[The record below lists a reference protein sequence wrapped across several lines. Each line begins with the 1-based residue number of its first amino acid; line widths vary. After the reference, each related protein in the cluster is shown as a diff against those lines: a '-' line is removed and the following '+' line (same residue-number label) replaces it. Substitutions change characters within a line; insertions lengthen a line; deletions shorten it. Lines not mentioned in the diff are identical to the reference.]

1 MEGAAKYSDLIWHC
15 NRSFLACWLINGKFI
30 KKNKMVW
37 GSMDKRTFKVVKG
50 VMLTV
55 MGGCMLLLNPFTLS
69 ADSEKSVAAAPKAQA
84 QTGNWQEFQSVA
96 GNCSMKFPAKP
107 EHVSEKMT
115 MPEEGYDLKYDAYI
129 SSTDPK
135 TIFMLLIA
143 QYPDFVDERFA
154 HMSLE
159 AFLNG
164 ILTHNPGNQLIFADL
179 VLVQGHEALDFF
191 IRSGSVYFKGRAMM
205 VKNSLYLMAME
216 CEVQNY
222 DESSYNT
229 FVTSFKLAK

>member
-1 MEGAAKYSDLIWHC
+1 MIRRKI
-15 NRSFLACWLINGKFI
+15 
-30 KKNKMVW
+30 
-37 GSMDKRTFKVVKG
+37 FKG
-50 VMLTV
+50 LLPVM
-55 MGGCMLLLNPFTLS
+55 MGNCLLLNPIHASESDGLVAVDYSRSLS
-69 ADSEKSVAAAPKAQA
+69 GKS
-84 QTGNWQEFQSVA
+84 WHDFQSSA
-96 GNCSMKFPAKP
+96 GNCKMKFPVKP
-107 EHVSEKMT
+107 EHVSEKMS

-164 ILTHNPGNQLIFADL
+164 ILNHNPGNQLIFADL

-222 DESSYNT
+222 DENHYDT
-229 FVTSFKLAK
+229 FINSFVLNK